1 MPSSPAPPRGHSD
14 AVIRLTIHRKVFL
27 ATLALVAA
35 TALLLVLATR
45 WNLEQG
51 FARYS
56 AAVEIARLGWLV
68 DKVERAYAERGGWEF
83 LQEDPQAWRRLQRPS
98 NRGEQ
103 GPPGGALEPGA
114 PRPPPPP
121 PRDWAPEQADN
132 PPPRFRPPP
141 PPRPGQAPAND
152 PFNIAPRLA
161 LFDAAGRQL
170 AGHGREADASRPILH
185 QGQVVGQLTLQA
197 APASASIL
205 DTGFLASQTR
215 NLLLSGLIALVL
227 ALLAAWWLVRHL
239 LAPVKDLTSGARAIA
254 GGCLTAR
261 IPVRRAD
268 ELGELAADF
277 NAMAEQLARAEEA
290 RRAWVA
296 DTSHELRTP
305 LAVLRAE
312 IEALQDGVRQPDE
325 ATLARLHR
333 QVLQLAK
340 LVDDL
345 RSTLDGNA
353 MDSRLV
359 LAPLQPLA
367 LLNETV
373 GAFRSRYAAAGLRIK
388 WAAPKD
394 GGWTLDGDGDR
405 LRQVFV
411 NLLENTLRYTAEGG
425 SLRIA
430 AGVKGARLCLAFD
443 DSVPAPPRDALPR
456 LFDRF
461 YRAEPSRNRE
471 HGGSGLGLSICKAII
486 EAHGGN
492 ITAGLSDL
500 GGLAIRIE
508 LPLEEQA

>member
-1 MPSSPAPPRGHSD
+1 M
-14 AVIRLTIHRKVFL
+14 IRLTIQRKVFL

-51 FARYS
+51 FARYTAS
-56 AAVEIARLGWLV
+56 VEIARLGWLV
-68 DKVERAYAERGGWEF
+68 DNVESAYAERGGWEF
-83 LQEDPQAWRRLQRPS
+83 LQEDPQAWRRLHRPS
-98 NRGEQ
+98 NRGEPGLMG
-103 GPPGGALEPGA
+103 GPREPGS
-114 PRPPPPP
+114 PPPP
-121 PRDWAPEQADN
+121 Q
-132 PPPRFRPPP
+132 FRPPR

-152 PFNIAPRLA
+152 LFNIGPRLA
-161 LFDAAGRQL
+161 LFDLAGHQL
-170 AGHGREADASRPILH
+170 AGHPDGREPAASRPVRH
-185 QGQVVGQLTLQA
+185 EGQIIGQLTLQA

-205 DTGFLASQTR
+205 DAGFLASQTR
-215 NLLLSGLIALVL
+215 NLLLSGLAALVL

-239 LAPVKDLTSGARAIA
+239 LAPVKDLAAGAREIA
-254 GGCLTAR
+254 GGRLEAR
-261 IPVRRAD
+261 IPVHRSD

-277 NAMAEQLARAEEA
+277 NAMAEQLESAEEA

-333 QVLQLAK
+333 QVMQLAK

-345 RSTLDGNA
+345 RTTLDGGA
-353 MDSRLV
+353 MARQLV
-359 LAPLQPLA
+359 RVPTESLA

-373 GAFRSRYAAAGLRIK
+373 DAFRSRYAAAGLRIK
-388 WAAPKD
+388 WAAPKE
-394 GGWTLDGDGDR
+394 GGWTLEGDGDR

-411 NLLENTLRYTAEGG
+411 NLLENTLRYTSAGG

-430 AGVKGARLCLAFD
+430 AGVKGDRLRLAFD
-443 DSVPAPPRDALPR
+443 DSAPAPPKEALPR
-456 LFDRF
+456 LFERF
-461 YRAEPSRNRE
+461 FRAEPSRNRE
-471 HGGSGLGLSICKAII
+471 YGGSGLGLSICKSIV
-486 EAHGGN
+486 EAHGGR
-492 ITAGLSDL
+492 ISAGLSDL

-508 LPLEEQA
+508 LPLEGKE